1 MQYAGLSQDDLRAQ
15 YEDEAE
21 KRVKIR
27 LALEKIAEIENIEA
41 DDEALEEEYSKIAE
55 QYKMELD
62 QVKSLIPASE
72 LKKDVAVSK
81 AMDFVKENANIK

>member
-1 MQYAGLSQDDLRAQ
+1 MYENKIDDMIREFDMRVRAQGLDLETYMQYAGLSQDDLRAQ

-41 DDEALEEEYSKIAE
+41 DDEALEEEYRRSPSSIKW
-55 QYKMELD
+55 
-62 QVKSLIPASE
+62 SLIR
-72 LKKDVAVSK
+72 
-81 AMDFVKENANIK
+81 